1 MLRGGGKEG
10 LYLFGEL
17 VRVAAVRVDV
27 TQRGWGASVVEE
39 VHKRVDTFRVTQVE
53 AVTPIMLDM
62 QFTGFSPLFFFSK
75 WILTPRTKQEKDIH
89 VSVVSRLRIIVELMI
104 SCHVPCPSRPS

>member
-1 MLRGGGKEG
+1 M
-10 LYLFGEL
+10 
-17 VRVAAVRVDV
+17 AAVRVDV

-62 QFTGFSPLFFFSK
+62 QFKFSPLFFFFFQNGDLLPELSK
-75 WILTPRTKQEKDIH
+75 KRYT
-89 VSVVSRLRIIVELMI
+89 
-104 SCHVPCPSRPS
+104 C